1 MPLQVLFDNLMAGM
15 TPEDFLDAYQ
25 AEISL
30 EDIAKVQIWMKTLP
44 PWDGGDPSNAPEAY
58 RFMFQDEGP

>member
-30 EDIAKVQIWMKTLP
+30 EDIAARGRVSKASI
-44 PWDGGDPSNAPEAY
+44 Y
-58 RFMFQDEGP
+58 RRGPRRA